1 MIIVL
6 SIIIIVLFFCLVY
19 LIYYNKIHIN
29 LLSENKQL
37 EQKNKILNTEIEDLN
52 IKKNDLK
59 LDIDNLKYDQIKIRE
74 SIEDLSENQN
84 TLKQAIENQT
94 ELSEKAFNSYYDMLE
109 KRYDEAEQE
118 HNMEMDALQNAYSDL
133 QLKLMREADECRQ
146 DLDKL
151 RTTRAAALEAQK
163 KEREIEE
170 QQSFY
175 CLQIKDADLKDVA
188 ILDTVKPKLNNPRIL
203 SMLIWQTFYR
213 TPMTTLCNNVVGTTV
228 KTGIYKITNQLTKE
242 CYIGQAVDIASRWK
256 DHAKAGLGIDTPQRN
271 KLYKAMIEYGIQ
283 NFSWEILEEC
293 SKENLDKKEKFYINL
308 YQSKEFGYNTQAGN
322 N

>member
-1 MIIVL
+1 MILTFTLIVL
-6 SIIIIVLFFCLVY
+6 TTVIISVVICLLGLKIEKSLKELKRLEHSKQIIEKEV
-19 LIYYNKIHIN
+19 NN
-29 LLSENKQL
+29 LRDDEIKFV
-37 EQKNKILNTEIEDLN
+37 TEINGLLN
-52 IKKNDLK
+52 NI
-59 LDIDNLKYDQIKIRE
+59 
-74 SIEDLSENQN
+74 N
-84 TLKQAIENQT
+84 TLKKSEENFKNSLSNQ
-94 ELSEKAFNSYYDMLE
+94 EEMSEKAFKAYYDMLE
-109 KRYDEAEQE
+109 KRYDEAEEE
-118 HNMEMDALQNAYSDL
+118 HDMEIDALNTAYSNL

-151 RTTRAAALEAQK
+151 RTTRAAAIEAQK
-163 KEREIEE
+163 KEKEIEE
-170 QQSFY
+170 KQSFY
-175 CLQIKDADLKDVA
+175 CLQIKDTDLKDVA
-188 ILDTVKPKLNNPRIL
+188 ILETVKPKLNSPRIL

-271 KLYKAMIEYGIQ
+271 KLYKAIMEYGIQ

-293 SKENLDKKEKFYINL
+293 SRENLDEKEKFYIDL